1 MGSEEEGLFVGNND
15 GGGLVMKTN
24 EMALV
29 GDVVG
34 ARVVGLLVGGSVGLK
49 EGLEVGLLD
58 GLTVSL
64 EDIGEIV
71 GRNVMKG
78 SAIGGLVGGFGLSR
92 NSSTGGGKTNLIVG
106 FCVGVGGGVFA
117 VRLRVCSQPPTAP
130 SDFGIESSPPK
141 SHPYRANASKASFA
155 CIIPNPFFSSHP
167 LGS

>member
-1 MGSEEEGLFVGNND
+1 MRVDKLVGGEVRFCVDTLVGSEEEGLFVGNND
-15 GGGLVMKTN
+15 GGGFVMK
-24 EMALV
+24 M
-29 GDVVG
+29 
-34 ARVVGLLVGGSVGLK
+34 
-49 EGLEVGLLD
+49 EVGLLD
-58 GLTVSL
+58 GLTVGL

-78 SAIGGLVGGFGLSR
+78 SAKGGLVGGFGLSR
-92 NSSTGGGKTNLIVG
+92 NSSTGGGKTNLTVG
-106 FCVGVGGGVFA
+106 FCVGVGGVVFA

-130 SDFGIESSPPK
+130 SDFGMESSPPK